1 MALINAFT
9 EFVAFLLLLLLK
21 FKSGNITSRSQ
32 KFTHSFL
39 DGIKHLISINNL
51 KVIFIIN
58 LFINFLCNSLIVGL
72 PIIIINHLN
81 MNAKYLG
88 LAEGTLGGA
97 IVASSIII
105 SILNIQNRL
114 KFLYLFSMLLQAI
127 SLFIV
132 SLTYFDTITKFYIFI
147 IILISNLLLGF
158 SVALNNIPFQVML
171 QKIVDENY
179 KSRVFSIIQSMSSSI
194 TPVSYVLFGF
204 LIPLNY
210 FLIY

>member
-1 MALINAFT
+1 
-9 EFVAFLLLLLLK
+9 
-21 FKSGNITSRSQ
+21 
-32 KFTHSFL
+32 
-39 DGIKHLISINNL
+39 
-51 KVIFIIN
+51 
-58 LFINFLCNSLIVGL
+58 
-72 PIIIINHLN
+72 